1 MTSGSLA
8 RIIGSAIS
16 WWATAFV
23 RSYSVSQ
30 GPSCRYVSS
39 TTLPCVSEKTASVLV
54 YTPFGIPSSFIVV
67 NTFRV
72 PTTLIRSP
80 SARSLEPILY
90 QPAMW
95 KTPSAPAIGSRREFW
110 FVMSPRRTSTP
121 IDARFRAF
129 SGFRAIA
136 TTSWPASTSCL
147 VMRPPMK
154 PVAPVTKYF
163 AVDGLLGATNRLRLD
178 NGAHRS
184 STRCGAESTL
194 FKVNS
199 TTPLGRTASTFIAH
213 EGLPPSRGSSVGET
227 LTHKLIR
234 SHLAEGT
241 THPGDEI
248 AVRMD
253 QALLQHATGTLAW
266 LEFEQMGQ
274 DRVAIHQATQY
285 VDHNILQ
292 TGYENADDHRFLR
305 SVCQRY
311 GALFS
316 GPGNGISHWAHM
328 ERFDV
333 PGETMLGCDSH
344 TPHAGACGMLAI
356 GAGGFEVASVMAG
369 EPYRL
374 TMPDVVNVKL
384 TGKFKPWVSAKD
396 VILELLHRFD
406 VKWGRN
412 KVLEYTGPGLKE
424 LAVPARGTIAN
435 MGTELGATASVFPSD
450 PLTKQFLTGQARGND
465 FHPLAADG
473 SAGYDDTV
481 EIELGELEPLIAC
494 PSSPDNVKP
503 VREVAGTEV
512 AQVAVGSSVNSSFR
526 DLSIVAHA
534 LDHKRIAPGIS
545 VAVSPGSRQ
554 TLLLMLTSGLMT
566 KLIKAGVRELEVAC
580 GPCIGMGFSPPTHG
594 ASVRTFNR
602 NFEGRSGTA
611 DDLVYL
617 CSPETAAATAL
628 EGKIADPRDLGKLP
642 AFQEP
647 TKYPVDTS
655 GFEWPPKDRGS
666 VPIVRGPN
674 IGPLPVANPPK
685 DTLEGEVL
693 IRLGD
698 NISTDHIMPA
708 GAKVLPLRSNI
719 PALAEHGF
727 EYVDPTF
734 PAREKKAGGGFIVA
748 RDTYGQASSREHA
761 AVAPMFLGVHLVLA
775 KGFARIHMDN
785 LVNSGLPPVTFV
797 EPKA

>member
-1 MTSGSLA
+1 MAESLA
-8 RIIGSAIS
+8 R
-16 WWATAFV
+16 
-23 RSYSVSQ
+23 Q
-30 GPSCRYVSS
+30 
-39 TTLPCVSEKTASVLV
+39 
-54 YTPFGIPSSFIVV
+54 
-67 NTFRV
+67 
-72 PTTLIRSP
+72 
-80 SARSLEPILY
+80 
-90 QPAMW
+90 
-95 KTPSAPAIGSRREFW
+95 
-110 FVMSPRRTSTP
+110 
-121 IDARFRAF
+121 
-129 SGFRAIA
+129 
-136 TTSWPASTSCL
+136 
-147 VMRPPMK
+147 
-154 PVAPVTKYF
+154 
-163 AVDGLLGATNRLRLD
+163 
-178 NGAHRS
+178 
-184 STRCGAESTL
+184 
-194 FKVNS
+194 
-199 TTPLGRTASTFIAH
+199 
-213 EGLPPSRGSSVGET
+213 
-227 LTHKLIR
+227 LIR
-234 SHLAEGT
+234 SHLAEGKMD
-241 THPGDEI
+241 PGEEI
-248 AVRMD
+248 ALKMD
-253 QALLQHATGTLAW
+253 QALLQDATGTLAW
-266 LEFEQMGQ
+266 LQFEQMK
-274 DRVAIHQATQY
+274 RPSVTLRQAPQY
-285 VDHNILQ
+285 IDHNILQ
-292 TGYENADDHRFLR
+292 TGYENADAHRFLR
-305 SVCQRY
+305 SVCQKY
-311 GALFS
+311 GAVFS

-328 ERFDV
+328 EAFDI

-369 EPYRL
+369 EPYRV
-374 TMPDVVNVKL
+374 TMPEVVNVRL

-450 PLTKQFLTGQARGND
+450 PLTKQFLTGQARGKD
-465 FHPLAADG
+465 FHPLTADA

-481 EIELGELEPLIAC
+481 DIELGELEPLIAC

-534 LDHKRIAPGIS
+534 LDGKHTAPGIS

-580 GPCIGMGFSPPTHG
+580 GPCIGMGFAPPTRG
-594 ASVRTFNR
+594 PSVRTFNR
-602 NFEGRSGTA
+602 NFEGRSGTP

-628 EGKIADPRDLGKLP
+628 EGEITDPRDLGTLP
-642 AFQEP
+642 TLKEP

-655 GFEWPPKDRGS
+655 GFEWPPKDRSS
-666 VPIVRGPN
+666 VQVIRGPN
-674 IGPLPVANPPK
+674 IAPLPLANPPK
-685 DTLEGEVL
+685 DTMEGEVL

-698 NISTDHIMPA
+698 NVSTDHIMPA
-708 GAKVLPLRSNI
+708 GAKILPLRSNI
-719 PALAEHGF
+719 PAIAEHVF

-734 PAREKKAGGGFIVA
+734 PERAKKAGGGVIVA
-748 RDTYGQASSREHA
+748 GENYGQGSSREHA

-785 LVNSGLPPVTFV
+785 LVNAVIPPLTFV
-797 EPKA
+797 DAKVYDAIQQGDRVRITNLLAAIRGHGDAIVENLTRGTKTSVRVELRPYQRAVLLAGGGIRYAQSRRAA